1 MFSHDHSSQKR
12 KRKPANDENDN
23 SQARSQKTNSSLGV
37 VFEDVTNISR
47 IQGNCTLLPATSL
60 GMLKNRIRQTPRN
73 LTSSIIQHGIESQ
86 ISLKNPTKSATWG
99 YNDTIT
105 SEDQGRILTSN
116 SEVATPLKRPLGYQ
130 RKISHIQDNNMAP
143 ISIENTPP
151 SNQSIPFK
159 SIFRRVL
166 KDITNTPQSVGFGS
180 QVVQNRTI
188 PSHMYG
194 TNSQSPYVAST
205 TTESGILCTPGV
217 LSSSRYERFSSDQG
231 KTSSQYQNSTINS
244 RRSNYE
250 TTVIEPKRLFGIDDV
265 NSGEDVVEGQYNQ
278 KYDLSTEES
287 DAYSY
292 LSSHGAHIFNSVEK
306 FDFQAII
313 KRKKAQDAKKAENRF
328 LSFTALACVITLRQ
342 SIPKH
347 VKTNQSKSTNKPF
360 TKLEIFDQ
368 NKNLQ
373 IEPIIGCMF
382 ERLITREYGKR
393 SKKALLL
400 LANFVLSNPI

>member
-1 MFSHDHSSQKR
+1 MFSHGHSSQKR

-47 IQGNCTLLPATSL
+47 IQDNEFRLEISPTKKNRLHRNVGSTSL

-99 YNDTIT
+99 YNDTTT

-130 RKISHIQDNNMAP
+130 RKISHIQDSNMAP

-159 SIFRRVL
+159 SIFGRVL

-188 PSHMYG
+188 PSPMYG
-194 TNSQSPYVAST
+194 THSQSPYVAST
-205 TTESGILCTPGV
+205 SMA
-217 LSSSRYERFSSDQG
+217 S
-231 KTSSQYQNSTINS
+231 
-244 RRSNYE
+244 
-250 TTVIEPKRLFGIDDV
+250 
-265 NSGEDVVEGQYNQ
+265 
-278 KYDLSTEES
+278 
-287 DAYSY
+287 
-292 LSSHGAHIFNSVEK
+292 
-306 FDFQAII
+306 
-313 KRKKAQDAKKAENRF
+313 
-328 LSFTALACVITLRQ
+328 
-342 SIPKH
+342 
-347 VKTNQSKSTNKPF
+347 
-360 TKLEIFDQ
+360 
-368 NKNLQ
+368 
-373 IEPIIGCMF
+373 
-382 ERLITREYGKR
+382 
-393 SKKALLL
+393 
-400 LANFVLSNPI
+400 